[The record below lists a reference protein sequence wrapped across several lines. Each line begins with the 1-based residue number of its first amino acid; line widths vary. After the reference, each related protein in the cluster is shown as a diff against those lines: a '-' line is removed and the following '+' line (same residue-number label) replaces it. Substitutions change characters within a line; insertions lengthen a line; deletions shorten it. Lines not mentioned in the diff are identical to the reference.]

1 MAETVHEDEKAR
13 RPRASKGERL
23 RELLRFAEAIWRS
36 EGSTP
41 RGERARGTAA
51 LLEWVVGSYFLGP
64 VTGLHELHPLPE
76 DVRAECLRAE
86 VLLASRAEPPMGR
99 DFVIG
104 VEHGCRAVLERP
116 GPFWWEAIP
125 A

>member
-1 MAETVHEDEKAR
+1 MAEMVHEDGKAR
-13 RPRASKGERL
+13 PSASKDDRL
-23 RELLRFAEAIWRS
+23 RELLRFAEAIWRG
-36 EGSTP
+36 EGSTL

-51 LLEWVVGSYFLGP
+51 LLEWVVGGYFLGP

-86 VLLASRAEPPMGR
+86 VLMAARVEPEMGR

-104 VEHGCRAVLERP
+104 VEHGCRAALGRP
-116 GPFWWEAIP
+116 GPVWWEAAP
-125 A
+125 G